1 MSKGIIASAKSAI
14 SELRTLITTTHSTK
28 NDIAAALTAA
38 ESERRSLLSA
48 PLNRADLEAVILRDI
63 ALQQSDALANE
74 ELMADIRYTQTSA
87 IKHQLQGDAASSS
100 PFTASVFNQSVLD
113 RMIFALGDPAEILK
127 RLKPVIDRIDFKT
140 AGPSMAERKTRL
152 ATLDKT
158 IAGLRTELAE
168 IDSVLHNADPTVVT
182 KQDPRP
188 GERRELSPGRWARWD
203 FMPHQTTGFWNYEDS
218 PVVLRPAPN
227 QPFN

>member
-1 MSKGIIASAKSAI
+1 MSAKGIVATAKSAI
-14 SELRTLITTTHSTK
+14 SELRNLISTTHVAK
-28 NDIAAALTAA
+28 NDISAALTAA

-48 PLNRADLEAVILRDI
+48 PLNRADLEAVLVRDI
-63 ALQQSDALANE
+63 AAQQADALANE

-188 GERRELSPGRWARWD
+188 GERRELSPGEWSVWMV
-203 FMPHQTTGFWNYEDS
+203 MPHSKQGFWQPEGVD
-218 PVVLRPAPN
+218 VFRTVPN